1 MTKSESKY
9 FNTALLMDKALIE
22 LLAEKDIEYISV
34 KEICRRASVNRS
46 TFYLHYETIGDI
58 LNEALEY
65 IDKQFISS
73 FEKDSEDFVRHITEL
88 PLDELVLIN
97 DRYLKP
103 YLTFIYNNRAVYRA
117 AVNNPSVM
125 NSEMRRENLKKYV
138 LHPIMA
144 RFDIPQEAHNYWSEY
159 FIHGIWAIVCE
170 WINGG
175 CRESVEQVTNIIES
189 CVRPQHGLAAGKHGQ
204 TLDFDGG
211 EG

>member
-9 FNTALLMDKALIE
+9 FNTALLMDRALIE

-34 KEICRRASVNRS
+34 KEICQRAGVNRS

-103 YLTFIYNNRAVYRA
+103 YLMFIYDNRAVYRA
-117 AVNNPSVM
+117 AVNNPAVM
-125 NSEMRRENLKKYV
+125 NSEMRRENLKKHV

-144 RFDIPQEAHNYWSEY
+144 RFDIPQEVRNYWSEY

-175 CRESVEQVTNIIES
+175 CRESIEQMTDIIES
-189 CVRPQHGLAAGKHGQ
+189 CVRPRRAFTDGKSESQ
-204 TLDFDGG
+204 TDRKL
-211 EG
+211 